1 MLFEDPD
8 PSTIMVQLLIW
19 MFFMMVWASAWLRS
33 SIAVRTAHPW
43 LDRLHLILVG
53 TGVMLIV
60 LSPLRWLPYQWLF
73 SQSFLPN
80 INMVTNIGAGITA
93 AGMMLAIWARF
104 ILGRQWNTTIS
115 IQENHELIRRGPY
128 KVVRHPIYTG
138 VLLAALGSV
147 LALHTVGAAIG
158 LLLLFITYAA
168 KISREDRWLVKELGE
183 SYAEYRREVAAMV
196 PWLY

>member
-53 TGVMLIV
+53 AGVMLIV
-60 LSPLRWLPYQWLF
+60 LSPLRWLPYEWLF

-80 INMVTNIGAGITA
+80 LNMVTNIGAGVTMT
-93 AGMMLAIWARF
+93 GMAVAIWARF

-147 LALHTVGAAIG
+147 LALHTIGAAIG

>member
-43 LDRLHLILVG
+43 LDRLHLMLVG

-60 LSPLRWLPYQWLF
+60 LSPLRWLPHEWLF

-128 KVVRHPIYTG
+128 RVVRHPIYTG

-147 LALHTVGAAIG
+147 LALHTVGAGIG

-168 KISREDRWLVKELGE
+168 KISREDRWLTKELGE